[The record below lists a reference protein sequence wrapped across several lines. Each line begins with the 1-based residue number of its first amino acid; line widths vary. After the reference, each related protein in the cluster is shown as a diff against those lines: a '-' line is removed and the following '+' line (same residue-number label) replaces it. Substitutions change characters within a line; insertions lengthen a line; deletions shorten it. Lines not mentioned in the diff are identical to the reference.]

1 MAGTY
6 AVIGDPIEHSMSPLI
21 HNAAFK
27 ELGMD
32 SSYIAYRIVKESVSS
47 VYNIEYLTQ
56 LVRTIGKSC
65 NNIGIEYGSQT
76 PIKLLFEMPSMIQVS
91 YYLAPRIEN

>member
-1 MAGTY
+1 MIQFNFQAKVISVMQKLMCPKRQLRTY
-6 AVIGDPIEHSMSPLI
+6 
-21 HNAAFK
+21 
-27 ELGMD
+27 
-32 SSYIAYRIVKESVSS
+32 VKESVSS

-76 PIKLLFEMPSMIQVS
+76 PIKLLFEMPS
-91 YYLAPRIEN
+91 RIEN